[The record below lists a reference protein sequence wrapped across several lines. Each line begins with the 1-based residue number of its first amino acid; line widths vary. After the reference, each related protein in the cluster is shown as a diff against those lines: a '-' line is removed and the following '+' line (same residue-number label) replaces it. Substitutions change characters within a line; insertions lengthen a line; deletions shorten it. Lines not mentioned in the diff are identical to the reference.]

1 MKRKLKLCYLCSTMW
16 SSQYSKNG
24 RKVQWYK
31 ASLLDNTPNYLVG
44 YVIQKRYIVFQNWTF
59 PPNFSSLCHTTTR
72 GRFWFDPVLMSE
84 IESLLYADIFYCG
97 HNSRTFC
104 GGYQNYQKQFE
115 VCQSPVN
122 TIQFCS
128 AHLCAQKKKSNVYSL
143 KGNRKSTRR
152 MHFENVRIDR

>member
-1 MKRKLKLCYLCSTMW
+1 MLCSTMW

-44 YVIQKRYIVFQNWTF
+44 CVIQKRYIVFQNWTF

-128 AHLCAQKKKSNVYSL
+128 AHLYAQKKNCAVPYL
-143 KGNRKSTRR
+143 IVLTTL
-152 MHFENVRIDR
+152 